1 MKVLLQVI
9 TASILFLWGISFGQS
24 TYNFPLEAD
33 PPTLD
38 PAILQG
44 AVTLNILN
52 RIYEPLMQLDPETGL
67 PVPGLAKSVDVSE
80 DGLSYTFSLQNGVTF
95 HNGSPVTAEIVKEA
109 LERQLTNPSNYYSFL
124 FSSVE
129 GLAEAQENCCSIS
142 GISVID
148 NQTLQINLSQPNS
161 VLLASL
167 AFFPAFISDP
177 SVEDLGETPMG
188 TGPYKF
194 VSREQGS
201 EIVLEA
207 YDGYWGEK
215 PGIDRIVFKVI
226 PETSAQV
233 LEFEAGNLDHLM
245 VPPSDVRR
253 YRTDPPAGV
262 SVQEKDTL
270 VTTYYRFNQTRSPLD
285 NVLVRQAMN
294 YAINREAIADIV
306 LQGLGAPLG
315 RLFPEG
321 IPGRSD
327 DLEGYSYDPEK
338 AKSLLA
344 EAGYPDGLAE
354 PITLTFETDDVGVR
368 VAQAVQADLAK
379 IGITLNIETLEFGL
393 YISRLDNA
401 ELDMG
406 RIVWGA
412 DYTDPDAFVTFN
424 VTQAGSLELAGY
436 KNEELD
442 ALALEAVT
450 LPNGDERNALYKR
463 IEEIILEDAPILP
476 LTSSH
481 AVLAV
486 APGVE
491 GVFIDSLG
499 VIHIENASK

>member
-1 MKVLLQVI
+1 MKILLQAMTLSVM
-9 TASILFLWGISFGQS
+9 LFLGCGFAQTS
-24 TYNFPLEAD
+24 YNFPLEAD
-33 PPTLD
+33 PPSLD

-67 PVPGLAKSVDVSE
+67 PVPGLAKSVTVSD
-80 DGLSYTFSLQNGVTF
+80 DGLSYTFSLQDGVTF
-95 HNGSPVTAEIVKEA
+95 HNGNPVTAEIVKA
-109 LERQLTNPSNYYSFL
+109 SLERQLSNPSNYYSFL

-129 GLAEAQENCCSIS
+129 GLAEAQENCCTIS
-142 GISVID
+142 GISAT
-148 NQTLQINLSQPNS
+148 NEQTLTITLTQPNTT
-161 VLLASL
+161 LLASL
-167 AFFPAFISDP
+167 AFFPAFVADP
-177 SVEDLGETPMG
+177 SVADLGETPMG

-215 PGIDRIVFKVI
+215 PSIDKIVFKVI
-226 PETSAQV
+226 PEVSAQV
-233 LEFEAGNLDHLM
+233 LEFEAGNLDHLL
-245 VPPSDVRR
+245 VPPSDIRR

-270 VTTYYRFNQTRSPLD
+270 VTTYYRFNQTRKPLD

-294 YAINREAIADIV
+294 YAINREAIAEIV
-306 LQGLGAPLG
+306 LQGLAAPLG

-321 IPGRSD
+321 ISGRAED
-327 DLEGYSYDPEK
+327 IVGYTYDPEK
-338 AKSLLA
+338 AKALLTQ
-344 EAGYPDGLAE
+344 AGYPDGIAE

-379 IGITLNIETLEFGL
+379 VGITLNIETLEFGL

-436 KNEELD
+436 KNDELEQ
-442 ALALEAVT
+442 LGMEAVT

-499 VIHIENASK
+499 VIHIESATK